1 MIRPWENIPTTCVV
15 AAAAAAAPHLLHC
28 EYGVTLD

>member
-15 AAAAAAAPHLLHC
+15 AAAAAAAHLLHC